1 MRLVVR
7 LALTAIT
14 VVTAAVVA
22 HESAVVAQ
30 TVAPAKTDNMAR
42 PAGANEVRALVVPR
56 REAKLSSRITA
67 RILTIGPEPGLAFKK
82 GNTLVTFDC
91 RAHRAQRRKA
101 QATLLAA
108 TKTFENRTQLR
119 KLQSGSVLALE
130 LARAEQLKARA
141 SLEEVLAVLHECMI
155 RAPFAGRVVARMAN
169 AHESVTPGTPL
180 IEIIDERDLDARVIV
195 PSRWLSWIKVG
206 KKLDIRIE
214 ELNQSYKAEVRTIG
228 SRVDPVSQSIE
239 ITAGLLG
246 DLTSL
251 KPGMSG
257 VAVFP
262 GN

>member
-1 MRLVVR
+1 MKPVIR
-7 LALTAIT
+7 LALIT
-14 VVTAAVVA
+14 LAVVA
-22 HESAVVAQ
+22 SAVGASAQ
-30 TVAPAKTDNMAR
+30 TAKSPEPRNLAR
-42 PAGANEVRALVVPR
+42 TASQNEVRALVVPR

-67 RILTIGPEPGLAFKK
+67 RILSIGPEPGVAFKK
-82 GNTLVTFDC
+82 GERLVNFDC
-91 RAHRAQRRKA
+91 QAHRAQRRKA
-101 QATLLAA
+101 QASLLAA
-108 TKTFENRTQLR
+108 TKTYENRTQLS
-119 KLQSGSVLALE
+119 KLQSGSLLQLE

-141 SLEEVLAVLHECMI
+141 ALEEVLAVLHECSI
-155 RAPFAGRVVARMAN
+155 RAPFAGRVVSRMVN

-180 IEIIDERDLDARVIV
+180 IEILDERDLDARVIV
-195 PSRWLSWIKVG
+195 PSRWLGWIKVG
-206 KKLDIRIE
+206 RKLDIRIE
-214 ELNQSYKAEVRTIG
+214 ELNRSYSAQIRTIG